1 MIHAIAILIAS
12 VIPSTA
18 SAVSSAQLDGDAVGY
33 CAACPEIISAPA
45 VASLNTQGL
54 AGSDLTGVVPAA
66 SGTFDPSLPTIG
78 GDMSP
83 EDIRAYEARMHETA
97 ALPHGT
103 ELRGAPVF
111 DREDDP
117 IGHISEVESR
127 TDGTILSALVTVEDT
142 TRPAYDVRMQAEQL
156 TIMLGEGT
164 SGFEVFLDLHRDALL
179 EYTPATR

>member
-1 MIHAIAILIAS
+1 MS
-12 VIPSTA
+12 
-18 SAVSSAQLDGDAVGY
+18 Y
-33 CAACPEIISAPA
+33 CATCPDTITAPS
-45 VASLNTQGL
+45 VASLSQ
-54 AGSDLTGVVPAA
+54 SDLTGVVPAA
-66 SGTFDPSLPTIG
+66 SGAFDPSLPTIG

-83 EDIRAYEARMHETA
+83 EDVRAYEARMHETA
-97 ALPHGT
+97 SLPQGT